1 MSVSAK
7 LEVDW
12 SRNFHYIARKRSV
25 TEDRQTTDIGAYR
38 AARSQLKIS
47 IFILAY

>member
-12 SRNFHYIARKRSV
+12 LKNFHYIARKRSV
-25 TEDRQTTDIGAYR
+25 TDDRQQMTDRQTTT
-38 AARSQLKIS
+38 
-47 IFILAY
+47 FIELLGHS

>member
-1 MSVSAK
+1 MSVGAK

-25 TEDRQTTDIGAYR
+25 TDDRLQTDDRQTDR
-38 AARSQLKIS
+38 QQSL
-47 IFILAY
+47 